1 MEKKPEKMENKKE
14 MRNWLN
20 EFNLTH
26 PFVIAGPCSAE
37 TEEQVLKIAQEYGN
51 QERVQEDLKV

>member
-1 MEKKPEKMENKKE
+1 LGGLGGKNLEKMENKKE

-26 PFVIAGPCSAE
+26 PLVIAGPCR
-37 TEEQVLKIAQEYGN
+37 LKPKSKY
-51 QERVQEDLKV
+51 

>member
-1 MEKKPEKMENKKE
+1 VGKFRKMENKKE

-26 PFVIAGPCSAE
+26 PLVIAGLVVPE
-37 TEEQVLKIAQEYGN
+37 TEESIEN
-51 QERVQEDLKV
+51 CT

>member
-1 MEKKPEKMENKKE
+1 MQLLSLERKVVKNLEKMENKKE

-26 PFVIAGPCSAE
+26 PLVIAGPCRNRRASIE
-37 TEEQVLKIAQEYGN
+37 NCT
-51 QERVQEDLKV
+51 

>member
-1 MEKKPEKMENKKE
+1 MENKKE

-26 PFVIAGPCSAE
+26 PFVIAGPSSAE
-37 TEEQVLKIAQEYGN
+37 TEDQVLK
-51 QERVQEDLKV
+51 LHMS

>member
-1 MEKKPEKMENKKE
+1 LQLLPFGEGWVVKNLEKMENKKE

-26 PFVIAGPCSAE
+26 PLNTGPCSAE
-37 TEEQVLKIAQEYGN
+37 TEEQVKIT
-51 QERVQEDLKV
+51 